1 MPLRV
6 SEKLVKNFLSASS
19 LNLIL
24 IENSR
29 YVVHNVVHNCV
40 QCKQVQMAFYCIDL
54 LVAAYC
60 QSIEW
65 PVMFGVHFF

>member
-1 MPLRV
+1 V
-6 SEKLVKNFLSASS
+6 SEKLVKNFLSALS

-40 QCKQVQMAFYCIDL
+40 QCKQVQMAFFTALICWLQLTVNL
-54 LVAAYC
+54 LSD
-60 QSIEW
+60 Q
-65 PVMFGVHFF
+65 